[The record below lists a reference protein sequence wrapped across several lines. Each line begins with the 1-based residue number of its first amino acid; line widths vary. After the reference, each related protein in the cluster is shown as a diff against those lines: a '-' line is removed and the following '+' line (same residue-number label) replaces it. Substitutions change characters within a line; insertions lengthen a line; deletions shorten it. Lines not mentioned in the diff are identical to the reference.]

1 METLF
6 IYLLKSSGLIALFYL
21 SYHFLVRK
29 ETFFNSSRWFL
40 VTGLFTSL
48 LLPLFSIKKIVYIER
63 PKIAMEDL
71 IAYSKA
77 SSATV
82 KEIPAVEAFDWMQFI
97 WVGYILIASLLV
109 IKIVLNL
116 ISLYRM
122 LYKQQVIK
130 KENYTLID
138 INENIAP
145 FSFFKYIVY
154 NSNLYSNEELQSI
167 LLHEKIHSQE
177 RHSMDVLIA
186 KLFCIVF
193 WFNPFVWLYKKAI
206 TQNLEYIA
214 DQKAIGQL
222 EDKKAYQK
230 ALLKVVSNQSCL
242 SITNNFYQSL
252 IKKRIVMLNTNQ
264 SHKKNSWKYALVI
277 PALIGFVLLFQIKTI
292 AQEKGPSPFTTK
304 SDQRDEVRVVT
315 NKNSSDEEMKKDA
328 AILKEKYGITLKFS
342 KVKRNSAGEITGIK
356 VEFKDKKGN
365 KGVSQVNSDKPIEP
379 IHFYKT
385 DEAIGFGTPKNQRDE
400 RVYSFNNGTGESYA
414 YSYGDSIPEMNFDI
428 DIDIEAPEA
437 PEAPEV
443 AELAEL
449 AEMPPMAFVGG
460 ENSKVII
467 KKGGKKPMVFVNGK
481 KVEDLDNLTKEEKEA
496 LGSSFKMSDED
507 GEDTQI
513 IINGTDMAKIR
524 KDAMANAQ
532 AHIRNMPQM
541 KVKVRKDM
549 ERARRDMERARPEME
564 RAREDMERSRP
575 DMEQAKAEMEQARA
589 ALEQARAGMEQAKAA
604 LEQAKAE
611 LKNKK

>member
-1 METLF
+1 M
-6 IYLLKSSGLIALFYL
+6 FYL

-40 VTGLFTSL
+40 ITGLFTSL
-48 LLPLFSIKKIVYIER
+48 LLPLFSIKKIIYIER
-63 PKIAMEDL
+63 PKISMEDL
-71 IAYSKA
+71 VAYSKA
-77 SSATV
+77 PASTV
-82 KEIPAVEAFDWMQFI
+82 KQISAVEAFDWMQFI
-97 WVGYILIASLLV
+97 WAGYILIASLLI

-122 LYKQQVIK
+122 LYKQQVTK
-130 KENYTLID
+130 KENFTLVD

-186 KLFCIVF
+186 KLFCIAF

-214 DQKAIGQL
+214 DQKAIVQL

-264 SHKKNSWKYALVI
+264 SHKKKSWKYALVI

-292 AQEKGPSPFTTK
+292 AQEKDPTTFAKK
-304 SDQRDEVRVVT
+304 SSQRDEVRVVT
-315 NKNSSDEEMKKDA
+315 SKNSTDEEMKHDA
-328 AILKEKYGITLKFS
+328 AVLKEKYGITLKFS

-365 KGVSQVNSDKPIEP
+365 KGVSQVNSDKPIDP
-379 IHFYKT
+379 IHFYKN
-385 DEAIGFGTPKNQRDE
+385 DDGIGFGKPKNV
-400 RVYSFNNGTGESYA
+400 RVYASAGNDDRAIEMA
-414 YSYGDSIPEMNFDI
+414 IDDSINVVGNFDF
-428 DIDIEAPEA
+428 DFEVPEA

-443 AELAEL
+443 PEAPEAYSWNDNN
-449 AEMPPMAFVGG
+449 
-460 ENSKVII
+460 NSNIVI
-467 KKGGKKPMVFVNGK
+467 KRSGDKKPMVIVNGK
-481 KVEDLDNLTKEEKEA
+481 VLSDDKEIEEA
-496 LGSSFKMSDED
+496 LEKYDAKGGYSYSASAGDE
-507 GEDTQI
+507 EQI
-513 IINGTDMAKIR
+513 IINGMDIAKIR
-524 KDAMANAQ
+524 KDAMENAQ
-532 AHIRNMPQM
+532 IQIKRSMPKMRVQM
-541 KVKVRKDM
+541 KKDM
-549 ERARRDMERARPEME
+549 ERAKIDLRRSS
-564 RAREDMERSRP
+564 EDLQRSRP
-575 DMEQAKAEMEQARA
+575 EMEQAKAEMEQAKA
-589 ALEQARAGMEQAKAA
+589 ALEQARAEMEQAKAE

-611 LKNKK
+611 LKKKK

>member
-1 METLF
+1 MQ
-6 IYLLKSSGLIALFYL
+6 
-21 SYHFLVRK
+21 
-29 ETFFNSSRWFL
+29 
-40 VTGLFTSL
+40 
-48 LLPLFSIKKIVYIER
+48 
-63 PKIAMEDL
+63 DL
-71 IAYSKA
+71 IAYSKT

-82 KEIPAVEAFDWMQFI
+82 KEIPAVESFDWMQFI
-97 WVGYILIASLLV
+97 WVGYILIASILI
-109 IKIVLNL
+109 IKIVLNIL
-116 ISLYRM
+116 SLYRM

-130 KENYTLID
+130 KESFTLVD

-177 RHSMDVLIA
+177 RHSIDVLIA
-186 KLFCIVF
+186 KLFCIAF

-214 DQKAIGQL
+214 DQKAIEQL

-292 AQEKGPSPFTTK
+292 AQEKEPTTFTKK
-304 SDQRDEVRVVT
+304 STQRDEVRVVT
-315 NKNSSDEEMKKDA
+315 SKNSSDEEMKKDA

-342 KVKRNSAGEITGIK
+342 KVKRNAAGEITGIK

-379 IHFYKT
+379 IHFYKN
-385 DEAIGFGTPKNQRDE
+385 DDAIGFGTPRNV
-400 RVYSFNNGTGESYA
+400 RVYANNGDEERSYA
-414 YSYGDSIPEMNFDI
+414 YSYDDSIPDMSFN
-428 DIDIEAPEA
+428 IDIEAPEA
-437 PEAPEV
+437 PEAPESP
-443 AELAEL
+443 ELAEL
-449 AEMPPMAFVGG
+449 PEMAAIAGGG
-460 ENSKVII
+460 ENSKIII
-467 KKGGKKPMVFVNGK
+467 KKGNKKPVVIINGK
-481 KVEDLDNLTKEEKEA
+481 IVEGADTMSQKEKDELEN
-496 LGSSFKMSDED
+496 SIKMNDD

-513 IINGTDMAKIR
+513 IINGKDMAKIR
-524 KDAMANAQ
+524 SEAMANAQ
-532 AHIRNMPQM
+532 IQIRKMSPRIKAQ
-541 KVKVRKDM
+541 VG
-549 ERARRDMERARPEME
+549 RDMERAQKDIERSRVEIERHRPEME
-564 RAREDMERSRP
+564 RAREEMERSRP
-575 DMEQAKAEMEQARA
+575 DMEQVKAEMLQAKEEMQKARA
-589 ALEQARAGMEQAKAA
+589 EM
-604 LEQAKAE
+604 EQAKAE
-611 LKNKK
+611 LDQAKADLKKKK